1 MTAAL
6 QQMSW
11 ECPGLHGPG
20 TRQDI
25 SRQTFAQVLEK
36 YPKLIIPL
44 FQRRYC
50 WKESQFEKWW
60 NDVHHGK
67 RDHLGHHSSG
77 NVVVKPNDSNQELII
92 IDGQQRLT
100 TTLILLITLR
110 NRMRNPDVANR
121 YIKNDSDEYRLIP
134 SYLDRPAFYSMIDN
148 NDAQQDTSSNQWKAY
163 KYFEAKNK
171 RLDDEGIEVM
181 FSNALNK
188 MGMML
193 VIIVNQVN
201 FGQVYLWLQE
211 KSLFGEA
218 ALLHNASPGEYLS
231 GGDMVRNLMLA
242 AVANQDLAAQELFY
256 FQYWLKPIEEKVP
269 KSVTEFV
276 YEFVRKFDFN
286 YESKTEIYAKQ
297 YLKDKPHA
305 IENILAYAR
314 FYSLYEW
321 RLQKLSGDLE
331 SSSSHV
337 DETLMLQVTKELLT
351 EMAKELSSST
361 TDSFNFKKPVKPNK

>member
-148 NDAQQDTSSNQWKAY
+148 NDAQCAINFFKKKTTILPIIN
-163 KYFEAKNK
+163 AKNY
-171 RLDDEGIEVM
+171 D
-181 FSNALNK
+181 N
-188 MGMML
+188 
-193 VIIVNQVN
+193 
-201 FGQVYLWLQE
+201 
-211 KSLFGEA
+211 
-218 ALLHNASPGEYLS
+218 
-231 GGDMVRNLMLA
+231 
-242 AVANQDLAAQELFY
+242 
-256 FQYWLKPIEEKVP
+256 
-269 KSVTEFV
+269 
-276 YEFVRKFDFN
+276 
-286 YESKTEIYAKQ
+286 
-297 YLKDKPHA
+297 
-305 IENILAYAR
+305 
-314 FYSLYEW
+314 
-321 RLQKLSGDLE
+321 
-331 SSSSHV
+331 
-337 DETLMLQVTKELLT
+337 
-351 EMAKELSSST
+351 
-361 TDSFNFKKPVKPNK
+361 

>member
-1 MTAAL
+1 MAGAAL

-110 NRMRNPDVANR
+110 NRMRNPDEANR
-121 YIKNDSDEYRLIP
+121 YIKNDRDEYRLIP

-148 NDAQQDTSSNQWKAY
+148 NDAQCAINF
-163 KYFEAKNK
+163 FEKKITILQIINAKN
-171 RLDDEGIEVM
+171 
-181 FSNALNK
+181 
-188 MGMML
+188 
-193 VIIVNQVN
+193 
-201 FGQVYLWLQE
+201 
-211 KSLFGEA
+211 
-218 ALLHNASPGEYLS
+218 
-231 GGDMVRNLMLA
+231 
-242 AVANQDLAAQELFY
+242 
-256 FQYWLKPIEEKVP
+256 
-269 KSVTEFV
+269 
-276 YEFVRKFDFN
+276 YEN
-286 YESKTEIYAKQ
+286 
-297 YLKDKPHA
+297 
-305 IENILAYAR
+305 
-314 FYSLYEW
+314 
-321 RLQKLSGDLE
+321 
-331 SSSSHV
+331 
-337 DETLMLQVTKELLT
+337 
-351 EMAKELSSST
+351 
-361 TDSFNFKKPVKPNK
+361 